1 MDTHLAAFPQPDT
14 AATMRSARVGLRG
27 ERTDPAGSPPN
38 DATGPSTAAS
48 PAGAPASVPEPVPP
62 SRGRRRWLLASG
74 AVLALAGAGG
84 AYLVSPLNTL
94 YPIDAARLE
103 RQGLSM
109 VASVRHQAEQ
119 LVAPAARVART
130 PAAPPAPV
138 GRSVEAMPSVDAQL
152 AEIVGLRAT
161 AGATSFAAA
170 APPLENSRLPPP
182 VPPASASAAY
192 PTPQDM
198 TPARALSIPVP
209 VTSQAVSAPQGPA
222 APSPPAMGFE
232 TGVMPAAPAP
242 PTDAPHSAGPASIA
256 APVPVP
262 VAAPRPS
269 QAYVATAASQIRSGP
284 TSPTAEAS
292 GLTAGLASERDLRSD
307 HEEAGAGPT
316 SASPIASAREPGRT
330 DVAAIVPPIRRPAA
344 DAVATA
350 TELRPA
356 PMTAPQQVE
365 VLNVVAQLGIIIR
378 DMRAENAALKAR
390 VESTA
395 DRFDIAVADFD
406 RRLALAEARGALTAA
421 MGGDAQGSAGTS
433 RWNGVG
439 AQGSNVVRR
448 SNAVSMEGSVQDAGL
463 PASDS
468 RRNGPAGVE
477 ALPISAPAGP
487 RPRPPAPPPVQLV
500 PAAAAAVPAAG
511 AARYRVTAASPG
523 LAMLALLDRSG
534 GEGSQ
539 LQVAIGDQVPG
550 YGRITAI
557 QQRGASWIVQ
567 TDKGPDKGVIQ

>member
-14 AATMRSARVGLRG
+14 AATVRSARVGLRG
-27 ERTDPAGSPPN
+27 ERTEPAESSSN
-38 DATGPSTAAS
+38 NATGPGTAAP
-48 PAGAPASVPEPVPP
+48 PAGGPACVPEPVPP

-74 AVLALAGAGG
+74 AVLALAVAGG

-109 VASVRHQAEQ
+109 VASVRQQAEQ

-138 GRSVEAMPSVDAQL
+138 GRSVEAAPTVDAQF

-170 APPLENSRLPPP
+170 AAPLENSRLPPP
-182 VPPASASAAY
+182 APLGSASAASS
-192 PTPQDM
+192 TPQAV
-198 TPARALSIPVP
+198 TPVGALSIPVSVP
-209 VTSQAVSAPQGPA
+209 SQAASAPRGPA
-222 APSPPAMGFE
+222 PPSAPAMAFE

-242 PTDAPHSAGPASIA
+242 PTFAPHAPGPASIA
-256 APVPVP
+256 PPSPIP
-262 VAAPRPS
+262 VAVPRPS
-269 QAYVATAASQIRSGP
+269 QTSVPTAASEFPFGP
-284 TSPTAEAS
+284 ISPTAGVS
-292 GLTAGLASERDLRSD
+292 GLTAGSAGERDRKSN
-307 HEEAGAGPT
+307 HEEAAAGPT
-316 SASPIASAREPGRT
+316 LASPIASAREPGRT
-330 DVAAIVPPIRRPAA
+330 DVAAIVPPVRRPAA

-356 PMTAPQQVE
+356 PMSAPQQVE

-395 DRFDIAVADFD
+395 DRFDMAVADFD

-421 MGGDAQGSAGTS
+421 MGGDAQGSNSISRSNGIAGGDAHGS
-433 RWNGVG
+433 AGAGRWNGFSLGG
-439 AQGSNVVRR
+439 A
-448 SNAVSMEGSVQDAGL
+448 VQDATL
-463 PASDS
+463 PASGS

-477 ALPISAPAGP
+477 TLPISAPAGP
-487 RPRPPAPPPVQLV
+487 RPRPPLRRPCRLCQLERLRSR
-500 PAAAAAVPAAG
+500 PRAQHA
-511 AARYRVTAASPG
+511 TA
-523 LAMLALLDRSG
+523 
-534 GEGSQ
+534 
-539 LQVAIGDQVPG
+539 
-550 YGRITAI
+550 
-557 QQRGASWIVQ
+557 
-567 TDKGPDKGVIQ
+567 

>member
-14 AATMRSARVGLRG
+14 AATMRNARVGLRG
-27 ERTDPAGSPPN
+27 ERTDPAESPSN
-38 DATGPSTAAS
+38 DAIEPSTAAP
-48 PAGAPASVPEPVPP
+48 PAGGAASVPEQAPP
-62 SRGRRRWLLASG
+62 PRGSRRWLLASG
-74 AVLALAGAGG
+74 AVLGLAGAGG
-84 AYLVSPLNTL
+84 AYLLSPLNTL

-109 VASVRHQAEQ
+109 VASVRRQAEQ

-138 GRSVEAMPSVDAQL
+138 GRSVEASPTVDAQL

-161 AGATSFAAA
+161 AGAASFAAA
-170 APPLENSRLPPP
+170 AAPPENSRLPPL
-182 VPPASASAAY
+182 ALQGSASVAY
-192 PTPQDM
+192 SAPQALTPVG
-198 TPARALSIPVP
+198 ALSIPVSVP
-209 VTSQAVSAPQGPA
+209 SQAASAPQGPA
-222 APSPPAMGFE
+222 APSAPAMAFE
-232 TGVMPAAPAP
+232 TGVTPAAPTP
-242 PTDAPHSAGPASIA
+242 PAVAPHPAGPASVV
-256 APVPVP
+256 PPSPVP
-262 VAAPRPS
+262 VAVPRPS
-269 QAYVATAASQIRSGP
+269 LTSVPTAASEFPFGP
-284 TSPTAEAS
+284 ISPTAGIS
-292 GLTAGLASERDLRSD
+292 GLTAGSAGERDRKSD
-307 HEEAGAGPT
+307 HEEAAAGPT
-316 SASPIASAREPGRT
+316 LASPIASAREPGRT
-330 DVAAIVPPIRRPAA
+330 DLAAIVPRVRRPAV

-350 TELRPA
+350 AELHPA
-356 PMTAPQQVE
+356 PMTPPQQVE

-395 DRFDIAVADFD
+395 DRFDMAVADFD
-406 RRLALAEARGALTAA
+406 RRLALAEARGAMTAA
-421 MGGDAQGSAGTS
+421 MGGDAQGSAGAS
-433 RWNGVG
+433 RWNGISV
-439 AQGSNVVRR
+439 AR
-448 SNAVSMEGSVQDAGL
+448 AVQDATL
-463 PASDS
+463 PAPESL
-468 RRNGPAGVE
+468 RNGPAGVE

-500 PAAAAAVPAAG
+500 PAGTAAVPAAG

-539 LQVAIGDQVPG
+539 LQVAIGYQVPG